1 MIGYQA
7 QSYKTSCGTISGGI
21 SELFWFDP
29 DDLNFTQ
36 VAPTPTLLHPPY
48 TVVAFREDDEGGP
61 VTTAG
66 GAGLFPI
73 DIEEDTGTFKAIQSI
88 AGRSV
93 KYEYEIVSEIAKVS
107 NSMTNFFARLDAAS
121 VCSNIGLVIVDN
133 TGAIHVVGER
143 WVNAN
148 IIPKF
153 KMKNDGSEIHIEGAL
168 DGKNGATLSIK
179 GAYSRG
185 PLEYTGS
192 RASLE
197 PFIVK

>member
-7 QSYKTSCGTISGGI
+7 SSYKTSCGTISGGI

-29 DDLNFTQ
+29 DDINFTQ
-36 VAPTPTLLHPPY
+36 AVPSATLLHPPY
-48 TVVAFREDDEGGP
+48 SALAFREVSGSP
-61 VTTAG
+61 VNVAG

-73 DIEEDTGTFKAIQSI
+73 DIEEDTGMFKATQSI

-93 KYEYEIVSEIAKVS
+93 KYDYEITSEIAKVR

-121 VCSNIGLVIVDN
+121 VCSNIGLVLVDN

-153 KMKNDGSEIHIEGAL
+153 KMKNDGSEIHIEAAF
-168 DGKNGATLSIK
+168 DGKNGATLSLK
-179 GAYSRG
+179 GVYSRG
-185 PLEYTGS
+185 PIEYTGG

-197 PFIVK
+197 AFIVK